1 MLRFV
6 AMNLREMSRK
16 ELEREFEARK
26 AALIEVRDEI
36 DRRDRK
42 PVASVDFCDYVGDGI
57 ENEKY

>member
-1 MLRFV
+1 MQDLRK
-6 AMNLREMSRK
+6 LSRK

-36 DRRDRK
+36 DRRDSK
-42 PVASVDFCDYVGDGI
+42 PAADVDFCDYVGDGI